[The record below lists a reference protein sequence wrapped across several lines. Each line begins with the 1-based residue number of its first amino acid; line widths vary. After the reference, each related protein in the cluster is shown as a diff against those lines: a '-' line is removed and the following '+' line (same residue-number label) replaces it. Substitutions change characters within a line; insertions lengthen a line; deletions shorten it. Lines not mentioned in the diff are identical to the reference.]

1 MAIDPVIGQVLG
13 QALNYKQ
20 RDKEFQ
26 AEQQRQQEN
35 QRWQKLMALMSLSQ
49 MGQQR
54 KLESATE
61 NNAITSQIAGY
72 GNQKSVEDLQKDY
85 VAWQQGAAMDD
96 GVNGTRL
103 ENFTQRGG
111 GGATAG
117 SIIGGGIGALLSP
130 VLSPLAIAGGAAA
143 GGAVG
148 AGAQNIWNYL
158 KSGQSI
164 DKRKDAQMF
173 IERIQDPSS
182 LQYLTPASLLTKD
195 AQAYAE
201 LHPEGY
207 EELKRIVFARVNAE
221 KQNRDLN
228 IQALTA
234 QQNALNN
241 TTGIDPALY
250 QQMIN
255 ELTP

>member
-26 AEQQRQQEN
+26 AEQTRQQEN

-54 KLESATE
+54 KLESSTQ
-61 NNAITSQIAGY
+61 NNAITTQIAGY

-85 VAWQQGAAMDD
+85 VAWQQGAAMDE
-96 GVNGTRL
+96 GVTGTRF

-111 GGATAG
+111 AG
-117 SIIGGGIGALLSP
+117 SAIGSVIGALAGI
-130 VLSPLAIAGGAAA
+130 PLGFGGMAGGFAA

-148 AGAQNIWNYL
+148 AGAQNVWNYL
-158 KSGQSI
+158 KGGQNI
-164 DKRKDAQMF
+164 DKRDKAQTF
-173 IERIQDPSS
+173 IKRIQDPTS
-182 LQYLTPASLLTKD
+182 LQYLTPSSLLTED

-207 EELKRIVFARVNAE
+207 RELERIVLARINAE
-221 KQNRDLN
+221 RQNRDLN
-228 IQALTA
+228 IQALTS

-250 QQMIN
+250 QKMIN